1 MYFSKQ
7 ENKYL
12 FKKKKH
18 THTQKDTLR
27 LASYTLARLIYIIR
41 QYSIRHEMKF
51 PANF

>member
-12 FKKKKH
+12 FKKNKKKH

-27 LASYTLARLIYIIR
+27 LASYT
-41 QYSIRHEMKF
+41 S
-51 PANF
+51 